1 MKAQDGKVYS
11 SLITGEI
18 LGNEIWLGCNDTA
31 ENYIEV
37 EKPIDVEPIIPP
49 EPIIPITPPEITI
62 SDIEIAMADLDT
74 QREADKLE
82 TQLAIAELA
91 EMITGGVSNG

>member
-1 MKAQDGKVYS
+1 MKAQDGKVYKNT
-11 SLITGEI
+11 ITNEF
-18 LGNEIWLGCNDTA
+18 LGNELWFGCNDS
-31 ENYIEV
+31 EDNYIEV

-49 EPIIPITPPEITI
+49 EPIIPITPP
-62 SDIEIAMADLDT
+62 SDIELAIADLDT

>member
-1 MKAQDGKVYS
+1 MKAQDGKVYKNI
-11 SLITGEI
+11 ITGEI
-18 LGNEIWLGCNDTA
+18 LGNELWLGCNDTA
-31 ENYIEV
+31 ENYLEV
-37 EKPIDVEPIIPP
+37 EKPIEVDKPIEVEPI
-49 EPIIPITPPEITI
+49 EPVTPPEITI
-62 SDIEIAMADLDT
+62 SDIEIAMADLDA

>member
-1 MKAQDGKVYS
+1 MKAQDGKVYKNI
-11 SLITGEI
+11 ITGEI
-18 LGNEIWLGCNDTA
+18 LGNELWLGCNDTA

-37 EKPIDVEPIIPP
+37 DKPIEVEPI
-49 EPIIPITPPEITI
+49 EPVTPPEITI
-62 SDIEIAMADLDT
+62 SDIEIAMADLDA
-74 QREADKLE
+74 QREANKLE

>member
-1 MKAQDGKVYS
+1 MEYKAVDGYIFADKQGNKLGKILY
-11 SLITGEI
+11 
-18 LGNEIWLGCNDTA
+18 LGNGDSVD
-31 ENYIEV
+31 NYRQVKEGYSV
-37 EKPIDVEPIIPP
+37 P
-49 EPIIPITPPEITI
+49 PPEITI
-62 SDIEIAMADLDT
+62 SDIEIAMADLDA